1 MAFDIN
7 TDSSA
12 AGDFLPVFKWSATA
26 GVAAIRRSV
35 KNDKGS
41 WDKSEDDVAL
51 PLKLIF
57 DFDSAEQGWVR
68 IAGGVD
74 FKMAKLGQPKPA
86 QPSPEHKLGFRVQV
100 YGKQIGL
107 AAFSHTAKCVIAEM
121 NTLHDAYLADKAKHA
136 GKLPV
141 VEIKSVKKI
150 ESQTKEGAK
159 TYRVPVW
166 SITAWV
172 DRPAEM
178 QAKIAE
184 AAKAAETASA
194 ALDDDIA
201 F

>member
-7 TDSSA
+7 TESSGS
-12 AGDFLPVFKWSATA
+12 GDFLPVFKWSATA
-26 GVAAIRRSV
+26 GVASIRRSV
-35 KNDKGS
+35 KNAAGT
-41 WDKSEDDVAL
+41 WDKTEDDVAL

-57 DFDSAEQGWVR
+57 DFDSAEQGWIR

-86 QPSPEHKLGFRVQV
+86 QPTPEHKLGFRLHI

-121 NTLHDAYLADKAKHA
+121 NTLHDAYLADKSKNA

-150 ESQTKEGAK
+150 DSQTKEGTK

-166 SITAWV
+166 SITSWV
-172 DRPAEM
+172 DRPEEM
-178 QAKIAE
+178 KAKIAE
-184 AAKAAETASA
+184 AAKVAQTAAI
-194 ALDDDIA
+194 DDEIA